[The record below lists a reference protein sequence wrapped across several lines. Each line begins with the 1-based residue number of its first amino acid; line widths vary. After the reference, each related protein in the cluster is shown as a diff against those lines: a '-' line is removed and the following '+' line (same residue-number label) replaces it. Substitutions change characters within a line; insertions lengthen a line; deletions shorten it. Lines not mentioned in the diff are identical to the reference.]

1 MSIVTISA
9 AFKAAAY
16 SAGFATNNV
25 LFDYSEGINPNRK
38 ATDFPVLLCV
48 PPEVPIAVNKDYYRT
63 TLNIFA
69 FKGGDV
75 QETVWGE
82 LEAYIKSWAQYV
94 TSQKSLMRIIDIK
107 CQYLVKGQA
116 VNDVYAVK
124 AAVQVEVQC
133 QSNTI

>member
-9 AFKAAAY
+9 AFKAAALA
-16 SAGFATNNV
+16 AGMNSNNII
-25 LFDYSEGINPNRK
+25 FDYVEAINAGRK
-38 ATDFPVLLCV
+38 STDFPVLLCV

-69 FKGGDV
+69 FKGGNE

-82 LEAYIKSWAQYV
+82 LEVLIKSWAQYV
-94 TSQKSLMRIIDIK
+94 TSQQSLMRITDIK

>member
-1 MSIVTISA
+1 M
-9 AFKAAAY
+9 
-16 SAGFATNNV
+16 
-25 LFDYSEGINPNRK
+25 
-38 ATDFPVLLCV
+38 
-48 PPEVPIAVNKDYYRT
+48 PIAVNKDYYRT
-63 TLNIFA
+63 TLSIFA

-107 CQYLVKGQA
+107 CQYLVKGQS

-124 AAVQVEVQC
+124 AVQVEVQC